1 MTDTE
6 RQFDIDKKTR
16 CIISGARVAIQRLK
30 QDGNWDMIA
39 TMQGGGRTIARWCEA
54 NDVHPSREAEQIL
67 ATLPDIGFKER
78 S

>member
-16 CIISGARVAIQRLK
+16 CIISGARIAVQHRKTDGDWDAIAFL
-30 QDGNWDMIA
+30 
-39 TMQGGGRTIARWCEA
+39 QGGGRTIARWCDA

-67 ATLPDIGFKER
+67 STLPDVGFKER
-78 S
+78 